1 MDFYTNFL
9 RRGDNVLVRGY
20 RNGKR
25 FHERVP
31 YKPTLYIPTNKS
43 SKWKTVAGT
52 PVESVK
58 QGSIKE
64 AGEFIRKYSE
74 VENFEIYGSNRFDYC
89 FINETYPK
97 IDYDVNLIKVA
108 NIDIEVGSE
117 SGFPDPVEAN
127 EPITAITIFYK
138 DIYWIFGI
146 GDYKEHRDDVR
157 YIRCSDE
164 SNLIS
169 KFVDAWVKMDFDVIT
184 GWNIQFFD
192 IPYLYHRISK
202 KFGEKFARKLSPWG
216 HVEERKVHIMN
227 RTNYAYVLCGIST
240 LDYLDLY
247 KKFTYTQQESYRLD
261 NIAFVELGEKKV
273 DYSEYATLHQL
284 YKEDHQKFIEYNV
297 KDVELVQRLDNKLK
311 LIEMALAL
319 AYDAKANYVDVMA
332 QVRMWDSFIHN
343 HLLSKG
349 IVVPQMEEKD
359 KDGQIEGAYVK
370 EPQVGMHDWVVSFD
384 LNSLYPHLMM
394 QYNIS
399 PDTLIEDMQKDVS
412 VNKLLTEEYPN
423 ETEFSFAANGFYF
436 RKDFQGFLP
445 ELMEKMYNDRVYYKK
460 EMINAQKELES
471 KKETADEKEKERIR
485 NSISKYNNIQMAK
498 KISLNSAYGAIG
510 NRYFRFF
517 DLRLAEAITISG
529 QLSIRWIEKK
539 MNQYMNKLLGTDED
553 YVIAIDT
560 DSIYVRMDELVKKF
574 NPKSPVDFLNTV
586 CEEKFE
592 RFINESYEDLAKYMG
607 AYDNKMVMAREVIA
621 DKGIWTAKK
630 RYILNVHDSEGVRYS
645 EPKLKMMGIEA
656 VKSSTPYACR
666 QMIKQALQI
675 IMSGEETT
683 LHKFVEDS
691 RAEFKTMPF
700 EDVAFP
706 RGVKG
711 LFKYSDPKTIYK
723 SATPIHVR
731 GALMYNFLLEEK
743 NLGNKYPYIQEGEK
757 IKFCYLKTPNRIG
770 ENVIS
775 ILSSLPAELDLNKY
789 IDYDTQFNKAFLE
802 PLKVITQKIGWTVE
816 HESTLESFFS

>member
-1 MDFYTNFL
+1 
-9 RRGDNVLVRGY
+9 
-20 RNGKR
+20 
-25 FHERVP
+25 
-31 YKPTLYIPTNKS
+31 
-43 SKWKTVAGT
+43 
-52 PVESVK
+52 
-58 QGSIKE
+58 
-64 AGEFIRKYSE
+64 
-74 VENFEIYGSNRFDYC
+74 
-89 FINETYPK
+89 
-97 IDYDVNLIKVA
+97 
-108 NIDIEVGSE
+108 
-117 SGFPDPVEAN
+117 
-127 EPITAITIFYK
+127 
-138 DIYWIFGI
+138 
-146 GDYKEHRDDVR
+146 
-157 YIRCSDE
+157 
-164 SNLIS
+164 
-169 KFVDAWVKMDFDVIT
+169 
-184 GWNIQFFD
+184 
-192 IPYLYHRISK
+192 
-202 KFGEKFARKLSPWG
+202 
-216 HVEERKVHIMN
+216 
-227 RTNYAYVLCGIST
+227 
-240 LDYLDLY
+240 
-247 KKFTYTQQESYRLD
+247 
-261 NIAFVELGEKKV
+261 
-273 DYSEYATLHQL
+273 
-284 YKEDHQKFIEYNV
+284 
-297 KDVELVQRLDNKLK
+297 
-311 LIEMALAL
+311 
-319 AYDAKANYVDVMA
+319 
-332 QVRMWDSFIHN
+332 
-343 HLLSKG
+343 
-349 IVVPQMEEKD
+349 MEEKD

-399 PDTLIEDMQKDVS
+399 PDTLIDDMQKDIS

-423 ETEFSFAANGFYF
+423 ETEYSLAANGFYF

-445 ELMEKMYNDRVYYKK
+445 ELMEKMYNDRVYYKR

-471 KKETADEKEKERIR
+471 KKETADEKEKERLR
-485 NSISKYNNIQMAK
+485 NAVSKYNNIQMAK

-539 MNQYMNKLLGTDED
+539 VNQYMNKLLGTDTD

-574 NPKSPVDFLNTV
+574 NPKSPVDFLNSV

-592 RFINESYEDLAKYMG
+592 RFICKSYEELANYMG

-666 QMIKQALQI
+666 QMIKEALKI
-675 IMSGEETT
+675 IMAGEESE

-691 RAEFKTMPF
+691 REKFKTMPF

-711 LFKYSDPKTIYK
+711 LAKYSDPKTIYK

-743 NLGNKYPYIQEGEK
+743 NLSNKYPYIQEGEK
-757 IKFCYLKTPNRIG
+757 IKFCYLKKPNRIG

-775 ILSSLPAELDLNKY
+775 ILSSLPKELDLNKY

-802 PLKVITQKIGWTVE
+802 PLKVITEKIDWTVE